1 MAKELWVDLG
11 LIGREVAPS
20 WKDLI
25 HRMSADSY
33 QSEGPFFRIEG
44 GLSNVIEA
52 KRMQRRGMPIVPV
65 DAVLGSN
72 VFSLH

>member
-1 MAKELWVDLG
+1 MAKELWVDPG

-33 QSEGPFFRIEG
+33 QSEGPFRIEG

-52 KRMQRRGMPIVPV
+52 KQMQRRGMPIVPV
-65 DAVLGSN
+65 DAVLDSNGSS
-72 VFSLH
+72 VH